1 MNIKRFKKFYKGDTV
16 KFNFYGIFKYGE
28 IITAPTT
35 YACDTDFPN
44 IGDYYIIS
52 ENEIG
57 CRYVVNSRDIY
68 HYETEERI

>member
-1 MNIKRFKKFYKGDTV
+1 MKMKRFKKFYKGDTV
-16 KFNFYGIFKYGE
+16 KFNFFGDFKYGK

-44 IGDYYIIS
+44 IGDFYIIS

-57 CRYVVNSRDIY
+57 RRYVVNARDIY